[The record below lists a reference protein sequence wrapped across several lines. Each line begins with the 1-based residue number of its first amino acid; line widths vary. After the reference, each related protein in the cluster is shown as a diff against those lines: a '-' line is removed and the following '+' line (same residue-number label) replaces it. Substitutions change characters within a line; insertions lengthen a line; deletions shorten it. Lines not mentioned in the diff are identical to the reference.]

1 MMVPAYD
8 GGPQLSPD
16 GRWMVYQSN
25 ESGQSEIY
33 LRCYPAMDR
42 QWQVSEG
49 GGVQARWST
58 TSRRI

>member
-1 MMVPAYD
+1 
-8 GGPQLSPD
+8 
-16 GRWMVYQSN
+16 MVYRSN